1 MRIDPVNLKQKNV
14 LVDDY
19 LNDFT
24 KVENKFEYN
33 PYDEATIRQRAAY
46 LNKQSYN
53 RDELV
58 ATLTEMNDH
67 WGAPEQTFTMID
79 KLKDETTSAVV
90 AGQQAGLLTGPLYTV
105 HKIISVIQLAKQQEK
120 QLGTAVVPV
129 FWIAGEDHD
138 FAEINHVMMKSQKK
152 MKKIQLPSNVEQKL
166 SVSDLPFDREVVAS
180 WLKKVF
186 AEVKETEI
194 TRDFYQTVVK
204 IMDLSE
210 SYSDFFARVIYQL
223 FNEEGLII
231 VDAHHK
237 DIRSLESNHF
247 QRMIEENTSISEGV
261 YAALQKN
268 QLQGY
273 PVPLDSELDDAHL
286 FYHHHEERILLTRD
300 EEGSYKGKR
309 NEVQLTEAELLQIAK
324 ERPWQLSNNVVTRPL
339 MQEFIFPVLA
349 FIGGPG
355 EISYWSV
362 LKPAFQAVGL
372 EMPPIYPRLSFTLVD
387 RKAEA
392 ALSSLQLELKQ
403 VLEHGTASERMKWLA
418 ATSNPPI
425 ERLSDQIQQEMNEIH
440 KPLREKAAELGPD
453 IGALAEKNIGYL
465 NQMIEFLEQ
474 RMLQSVEEK
483 YEREMEAFTELDVLL
498 HPGGGL
504 QERVWNIVPWVN
516 AYGMDVFQQLN
527 KHRLSFN
534 HPHYVVYL

>member
-33 PYDEATIRQRAAY
+33 PYDEETIKERATF
-46 LNKQSYN
+46 LKQQTYN
-53 RDELV
+53 RDGLV
-58 ATLTEMNDH
+58 EALTKMNDH

-79 KLKDETTSAVV
+79 KLKDQTTSAVV

-105 HKIISVIQLAKQQEK
+105 HKIISVIQLAKQQEEH
-120 QLGTAVVPV
+120 LGTAVVPV

-138 FAEINHVMMKSQKK
+138 FAEINHVMMKSQQR
-152 MKKIQLPSNVEQKL
+152 MKKIQLQSNLDQKS
-166 SVSDLPFDREVVAS
+166 SVSDLPFDREAVAS
-180 WLKKVF
+180 WLKRVF

-194 TRDFYQTVVK
+194 TRDFYQTIVK
-204 IMDLSE
+204 IVDTSE
-210 SYSDFFARVIYQL
+210 SYSEFFARMIYQL

-231 VDAHHK
+231 VDAHHR
-237 DIRSLESNHF
+237 DIRLLESNHF
-247 QRMIEENTSISEGV
+247 QMLIEENAAISKGV

-268 QLQGY
+268 RQQGY
-273 PVPLDSELDDAHL
+273 PVPLDSEPGDAHL
-286 FYHHHEERILLTRD
+286 FYHHNEERILLSKNED
-300 EEGSYKGKR
+300 GSYSGKR
-309 NEVQLTEAELLQIAK
+309 DEVQLTEAELLQVAK
-324 ERPWQLSNNVVTRPL
+324 EKPWQLSNNVVTRPL

-349 FIGGPG
+349 FVGGPG

-362 LKPAFQAVGL
+362 LKPAFQVVGL

-403 VLEHGTASERMKWLA
+403 VLEHGTAREKMKWLA

-425 ERLSDQIQQEMNEIH
+425 ERLSEQVQQEMDGIH
-440 KPLREKAAELGPD
+440 KPLRDKAAELGPD
-453 IGALAEKNIGYL
+453 IGALAEKNMGYI

-474 RMLQSVEEK
+474 RMLQSIEEK
-483 YEREMEAFTELDVLL
+483 YEREMSAFTELDVLL
-498 HPGGGL
+498 HPEGGL
-504 QERVWNIVPWVN
+504 QERVWNVVPWIN
-516 AYGMDVFQQLN
+516 TYGIDVFQQLN
-527 KHRLSFN
+527 KHQLSFQY
-534 HPHYVVYL
+534 PHYVVYV